1 MLSEAKKIAVIGY
14 QGRMG
19 QATLAALVQHSKL
32 TLGAKVG
39 RQELHNKDQC
49 AQALKNCNAII
60 DFSNASAQVDIYT
73 LLQDYNIQ
81 IPMITGVTGLDNEVQ
96 SLIDLYAQCAP
107 VLQAANFSIGI
118 ALLKRLCRLSAQAL
132 NEGFDTEIY
141 ELHHRHKMDAPSGTA
156 YALAQA
162 LQEGKEAIGQKAVI
176 NSGPLAYPR
185 NESEIH
191 LSAGRGGGVF
201 GEHSVFFLSEHER
214 IELKHSA
221 LNRSVFADGAL
232 RATQWCIKQE
242 PGFYQMDDLW
252 T

>member
-1 MLSEAKKIAVIGY
+1 MLSEAKKVAIIGY
-14 QGRMG
+14 KGRMG
-19 QATLAALVQHSKL
+19 QATLEALAQHSKL
-32 TLGAKVG
+32 ILGAKVG
-39 RQELHNKDQC
+39 RQELQNKDQC
-49 AQALKNCNAII
+49 ARILKNCHAMI
-60 DFSNASAQVDIYT
+60 DFSNVGAQVEIYS
-73 LLQDYNIQ
+73 LLQECNIQ
-81 IPMITGVTGLDNEVQ
+81 IPMITGVTGLDREVQ
-96 SLIDLYAQCAP
+96 DLIDLYAQCAP

-118 ALLKRLCRLSAQAL
+118 ALLKHLCRLSAQAL

-162 LQEGKEAIGQKAVI
+162 LKEGKEAIGQKAVI

-185 NESEIH
+185 NDSEIH

-232 RATQWCIKQE
+232 RAADWCIKQE
-242 PGFYQMDDLW
+242 PGLYQMDDIW